1 MLRYYLHAFW
11 LVVVGLV
18 LLLLFGTKLPAQ
30 EKTSDWTQFR
40 GSGGRG
46 TRAAK
51 GLPLTWSARENVLWK
66 AELPGP
72 GSSSPIIVGS
82 RIFLTCYSG

>member
-1 MLRYYLHAFW
+1 MLRYRSRAFW

-18 LLLLFGTKLPAQ
+18 LLPLFGTKLPVQ

-51 GLPLTWSARENVLWK
+51 RLPLT
-66 AELPGP
+66 
-72 GSSSPIIVGS
+72 
-82 RIFLTCYSG
+82 